1 MLRLNLF
8 AFSQK
13 KKRSMMLRLNL
24 FAFSQKKKKR
34 SMMLRLNLF
43 AFSQK
48 KSSVSSEFIVC
59 SRSAN
64 VQPEILI
71 LLLSANTFTQ
81 AMVRQF
87 GRSFMY
93 IKKSKGLGIL
103 PCSTPQV
110 NSPTLDDSPLTLY
123 F

>member
-1 MLRLNLF
+1 MLLAKR
-8 AFSQK
+8 
-13 KKRSMMLRLNL
+13 KRSM
-24 FAFSQKKKKR
+24 
-34 SMMLRLNLF
+34 
-43 AFSQK
+43 
-48 KSSVSSEFIVC
+48 SSEFIVC

-71 LLLSANTFTQ
+71 LLLSANIFAQ
-81 AMVRQF
+81 AMVRLF

-110 NSPTLDDSPLTLY
+110 NSLTLDDSPLTLH